1 MKKSYF
7 NVTFQT
13 PNCKWDFL
21 KHFHWLKYFKQT
33 FDQKFWLRVELYS
46 SSALL
51 RQEGILHRLWWHNSG
66 VTPVTT
72 LQHILG
78 GGIYHSTI
86 ISNFTLRQLIN
97 LLSNLCIVLRI
108 KNKIAY
114 FKVKLYWTRR
124 VVFRFCTPKI
134 KERISLTLL
143 DLML

>member
-51 RQEGILHRLWWHNSG
+51 RQEGILLRLWWHNSG
-66 VTPVTT
+66 VTQSPLCNTFSEVVFT
-72 LQHILG
+72 ILR
-78 GGIYHSTI
+78 SFLT
-86 ISNFTLRQLIN
+86 FTLRELIN
-97 LLSNLCIVLRI
+97 LLNNLCIVLKI
-108 KNKIAY
+108 KNKIAC
-114 FKVKLYWTRR
+114 FKVKLYWTRGSFF
-124 VVFRFCTPKI
+124 VFAPLRSK
-134 KERISLTLL
+134 KEYP
-143 DLML
+143 